1 MEAKM
6 NRIVVVTGAASG
18 IGAATVKYLRERGV
32 SLITADL
39 HDADVIADL
48 TTREGRRAFVAGV
61 AEQSGGVIDAVVAN
75 AGGGPLETSVQL
87 NYFGAVATL
96 DGLRPLLER
105 SRAPRAVAVSS
116 IGSLFAVRA
125 DLVDACLSGDEA
137 AAIEIGRDVADEA
150 RRAGAD
156 KSRVTETVY
165 GNAKL
170 ALNRWCRST
179 ASRRDWAGAGI
190 LLNVVA
196 LGFYDTPAAAFILND
211 PEKRK
216 SMEQLVP
223 LHGAFPGRP
232 QDAAALLSWLTS
244 EENSQLTG
252 QVLFADGG
260 VEASVRG
267 AREGV
272 AR

>member
-1 MEAKM
+1 MS
-6 NRIVVVTGAASG
+6 RIVVVTGAASG
-18 IGAATVKYLRERGV
+18 IGAATVDHLREHGMNV
-32 SLITADL
+32 ITADL
-39 HDADVIADL
+39 HDADINADL
-48 TTREGRRAFVAGV
+48 TTAEGRAALVAGV
-61 AEQSGGVIDAVVAN
+61 ANRSGGMVDGVVAN
-75 AGGGPLETSVQL
+75 AGGGPLETTVQL
-87 NYFGAVATL
+87 NYFGTVATL
-96 DGLRPLLER
+96 EGLRPLLER

-116 IGSLFAVRA
+116 IGSLFAVRS
-125 DLVDACLSGDEA
+125 DLVEACLSGDEA

-150 RRAGAD
+150 RRAGAE
-156 KSRVTETVY
+156 KTRVTETVY

-179 ASRRDWAGAGI
+179 ASHRDWAGVGI

-216 SMEQLVP
+216 SMGQLVP
-223 LHGAFPGRP
+223 VHGAFPGRP
-232 QDAAALLSWLTS
+232 QAAAALLSWLTS

-252 QVLFADGG
+252 QVMFADGG

-267 AREGV
+267 AREGI